1 MNESKGDRKRYLVL
15 VKKSAVLWLIP
26 LFVAVYF
33 ATGLFAVK
41 PEQRGVITRFGRVID
56 ESVPPGIH
64 YHWPWP
70 IESVALVRTTEVRSM
85 AVPFGTEK
93 DFKGMEVVGASL

>member
-1 MNESKGDRKRYLVL
+1 MNESKGDRKRGVFRG
-15 VKKSAVLWLIP
+15 KKSAVLWLAP
-26 LFVAVYF
+26 LFVAVWF

-70 IESVALVRTTEVRSM
+70 VESVALVRTTEVRSM

-93 DFKGMEVVGASL
+93 DFRGKDVEGASL

>member
-1 MNESKGDRKRYLVL
+1 MNESKGDRKRGLGL
-15 VKKSAVLWLIP
+15 GKKPALLWLTP
-26 LFVAVYF
+26 LFAAIYF

-70 IESVALVRTTEVRSM
+70 VESVALVRTTEVRSM
-85 AVPFGTEK
+85 AVSFGTEK
-93 DFKGMEVVGASL
+93 DFQGKDIVGASL

>member
-1 MNESKGDRKRYLVL
+1 MNEAKGDRKRDPVL
-15 VKKSAVLWLIP
+15 GKKSAVFWLTP
-26 LFVAVYF
+26 LFVAVWF
-33 ATGLFAVK
+33 ATGLFVVK

-56 ESVPPGIH
+56 DSVSPGIH

-70 IESVALVRTTEVRSM
+70 VESVALVRTTEVRSM

-93 DFKGMEVVGASL
+93 DVQGKDVVGASL